1 MNLQAQ
7 QISFALESSGPDR
20 LAAQKPFLKWAGNK
34 NRVKQHIVP
43 RLPEGKRLVEPFA
56 GSCAISLASHFDRYL
71 IADANA
77 DLIDMYRLI
86 KVDAKTL
93 IREAEGL
100 FIPGNNEAEAFYEL
114 RLEFNQAVTSVRK
127 SAIFIYLN
135 RHCFNGLCR
144 YNGSGGFNVPFGKYS
159 GPTCPIAE
167 IVKFAEFAQRCE
179 FHHQSF
185 QETFAMTEKGDVIY
199 CDPPYIP
206 LSATSNF
213 TSYAKDGFGPELQ
226 VLLAELA
233 SEASVNGKPTLI
245 SNHNTPW
252 ALKIYADAHIEKF
265 EVQRLIS
272 SKAAT
277 RGMAPELLAIYSA

>member
-1 MNLQAQ
+1 MNLQPQ
-7 QISFALESSGPDR
+7 QIAFALDPNGADDFVAR
-20 LAAQKPFLKWAGNK
+20 KPFLKWAGNK

-56 GSCAISLASHFDRYL
+56 GSCAISLASNFDSYL

-77 DLIDMYRLI
+77 DLIDMYQFI
-86 KVDAKTL
+86 KADAGAV
-93 IREAEGL
+93 IREAEKL
-100 FIPGNNEAEAFYEL
+100 FVLRNNEAEAFYEL

-144 YNGSGGFNVPFGKYS
+144 YNASGGFNVPFGKYS
-159 GPTCPIAE
+159 GPTCPSAE
-167 IVKFAEFAQRCE
+167 IERFADFTQRCE

-185 QETFAMTEKGDVIY
+185 EETFAMTEQGDIIY

-226 VLLAELA
+226 ILLADLA
-233 SEASVNGKPTLI
+233 ADAARNRKPTLV
-245 SNHNTPW
+245 SNHHTPW
-252 ALKIYADAHIEKF
+252 ALEIYADAHIEKF
-265 EVQRLIS
+265 DVQRLIS